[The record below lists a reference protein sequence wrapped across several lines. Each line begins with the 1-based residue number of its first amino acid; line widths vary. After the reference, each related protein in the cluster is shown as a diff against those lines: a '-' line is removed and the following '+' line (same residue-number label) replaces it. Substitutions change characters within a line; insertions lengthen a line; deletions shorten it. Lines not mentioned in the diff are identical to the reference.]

1 MSTSWLANADPAT
14 FWAHH
19 AWTDFAALPQKEYA
33 VVVLPI
39 YGFTDYGADR
49 PLDQEEVLGGAL
61 LRRAV
66 EQVKPLFTVRVL
78 PPLRFAL
85 AAKDTG
91 LFGVDPE
98 TAHGLLHEIAE
109 SVSAAGFHKLVFF
122 NASPVNEPLVA
133 TAALDIRA
141 ALGLRTYVIHAR
153 ALGLDPARHTAD
165 DTAPMAGHLARLLTE
180 IRQHLAPPPGKSS
193 GQSKIV
199 PRPQA
204 DSLTIR
210 ESKIP
215 FPSYRYY
222 YLPALTRAQ
231 LTAIPSKDHALVVLP
246 TAAIEQHGPHL
257 PVGVDAILGQA
268 LLAAALPKIAGR
280 APVYIAPPLTYGKS
294 NEHLGFPD
302 TVTLSARTLHRLLL
316 ALATQLRDLGFRRL
330 AIFNTHGGNSTV
342 LVTTVRELREALGLD
357 AAILRHGFEP
367 DVSAQE
373 AAWGFHA
380 DEWETSLMLACAPEL
395 VRMKQAVCEYPARL
409 DDPGEL
415 RPENAPATF
424 AWLTSDISKSGVM
437 GDATKATVEK
447 GRRWLD
453 AAAASLAERI
463 VGSV

>member
-1 MSTSWLANADPAT
+1 MSTSWLANADHDT

-19 AWTDFAALPQKEYA
+19 AWPDFAALPQKEYA

-39 YGFTDYGADR
+39 YGFADHGADR
-49 PLDQEEVLGGAL
+49 SLDQEETLGGAL

-66 EQVKPLFTVRVL
+66 EQVKTLFTVRVL

-85 AAKDTG
+85 AAKASG

-98 TAHGLLHEIAE
+98 TAHDLLQEIAE
-109 SVSAAGFHKLVFF
+109 SVRAAGFHKLVFF
-122 NASPVNEPLVA
+122 NASAVNEPLVA
-133 TAALDIRA
+133 TAAVDIRA
-141 ALGLRTYVIHAR
+141 AFGLRTYVIQAR
-153 ALGLDPARHTAD
+153 ALGLDPARHTVD
-165 DTAPMAGHLARLLTE
+165 DIAPMAEHLTQLLTE
-180 IRQHLAPPPGKSS
+180 IRRHLAPPPGKSS
-193 GQSKIV
+193 GQSKIED
-199 PRPQA
+199 RA
-204 DSLTIR
+204 
-210 ESKIP
+210 SKIL

-231 LTAIPSKDHALVVLP
+231 LTAIPAKDHALVILP

-268 LLAAALPKIAGR
+268 LLGAAIPRVAGR

-294 NEHLGFPD
+294 NEHLGFPG
-302 TVTLSARTLHRLLL
+302 TVTLSGRTLRRL
-316 ALATQLRDLGFRRL
+316 ALALAAQLRDLGFRRL

-342 LVTTVRELREALGLD
+342 LATTVRELREALDLD
-357 AAILRHGFEP
+357 AAVLRHGFKP

-415 RPENAPATF
+415 RPETVGAAVAEAKRRF
-424 AWLTSDISKSGVM
+424 RAKSKPCVSP
-437 GDATKATVEK
+437 
-447 GRRWLD
+447 
-453 AAAASLAERI
+453 
-463 VGSV
+463 

>member
-39 YGFTDYGADR
+39 YGFTDCGADR
-49 PLDQEEVLGGAL
+49 PLDQEEILGGAL

-66 EQVKPLFTVRVL
+66 EQVQPLFTVRVL

-85 AAKDTG
+85 AAKDSG

-98 TAHGLLHEIAE
+98 TAHGLLREIAE
-109 SVSAAGFHKLVFF
+109 SVRAAGFHKLVFF
-122 NASPVNEPLVA
+122 NASPVNEPLVSTVA
-133 TAALDIRA
+133 VDIRA

-153 ALGLDPARHTAD
+153 ALGLDPARHTVEDA
-165 DTAPMAGHLARLLTE
+165 APMAEHVAQLLTE
-180 IRQHLAPPPGKSS
+180 IRRHLAPRPDNSS
-193 GQSKIV
+193 GPSKIEN
-199 PRPQA
+199 QN
-204 DSLTIR
+204 
-210 ESKIP
+210 SKIQ
-215 FPSYRYY
+215 FPAYRYY

-231 LTAIPSKDHALVVLP
+231 LTAIPAKDQALVVLP

-294 NEHLGFPD
+294 NEHLGFPG
-302 TVTLSARTLHRLLL
+302 TVTLSAWTLRRLVL

-342 LVTTVRELREALGLD
+342 LATTVRELRETPGLD

-437 GDATKATVEK
+437 GDATKATAAK

-453 AAAASLAERI
+453 AAATALAGRI
-463 VGSV
+463 AGSA

>member
-1 MSTSWLANADPAT
+1 MSTCWLANADPT
-14 FWAHH
+14 TCWAHQT
-19 AWTDFAALPQKEYA
+19 WTDFAALPQKEYA

-39 YGFTDYGADR
+39 YGCTDYGADR
-49 PLDQEEVLGGAL
+49 SLDQEESLGGAL

-66 EQVKPLFTVRVL
+66 EQVKTLFTVRVL

-98 TAHGLLHEIAE
+98 TALDLLPEIAA
-109 SVSAAGFHKLVFF
+109 SVRAAGLHKLVFF

-133 TAALDIRA
+133 TAAVDIRA

-153 ALGLDPARHTAD
+153 ALGLDPARHTGD
-165 DTAPMAGHLARLLTE
+165 DTAPMAQHLAQLLTE
-180 IRQHLAPPPGKSS
+180 IRQHLAPPLGNSS
-193 GQSKIV
+193 GQSKIKN
-199 PRPQA
+199 
-204 DSLTIR
+204 R
-210 ESKIP
+210 ESKIQ
-215 FPSYRYY
+215 FPAYRYH
-222 YLPALTRAQ
+222 YLPALTRVQ
-231 LTAIPSKDHALVVLP
+231 LTAIPAKGQALVVLP

-268 LLAAALPKIAGR
+268 LLSAAIPKIAGR
-280 APVYIAPPLTYGKS
+280 APVYIAPPITYGKS
-294 NEHLGFPD
+294 NEHLGFPG
-302 TVTLSARTLHRLLL
+302 TVTISARTLHRLVF

-342 LVTTVRELREALGLD
+342 LATTVRELREVLD
-357 AAILRHGFEP
+357 LDVAILRHGFKP

-373 AAWGFHA
+373 TAWGFHA
-380 DEWETSLMLACAPEL
+380 DEWETSLMLACAPKL

-415 RPENAPATF
+415 RPGNAPATF
-424 AWLTSDISKSGVM
+424 AWITRDISKSGVM
-437 GDATKATVEK
+437 GDATKATVAK

-453 AAAASLAERI
+453 AAATALAERI
-463 VGSV
+463 VRSG